1 MKNTPVIFAVAL
13 SLATAAIRFAGSSE
27 ACPGSPS
34 MAVEDACQKATPGDR
49 KTYWLCMKIMEAPP
63 READVTI
70 YAARAG
76 KRAFLS
82 YAAFNTEAG
91 EQLRNKSLSGE
102 MKDAYNGCLSDY
114 ATAKAA
120 LGAVLQKVDACDLKA
135 SFGDFDAA
143 LAGLERCR
151 VRLAGWQNDVSVD
164 LEYEGVVDDKTE
176 TALAYSLT
184 RLAVPTS

>member
-1 MKNTPVIFAVAL
+1 MKNTAALAL
-13 SLATAAIRFAGSSE
+13 SLATAAILLAGSSE
-27 ACPGSPS
+27 ACPGSPT

-49 KTYWLCMKIMEAPP
+49 QTYWLCIKFMEAPP
-63 READVTI
+63 READVTV

-82 YAAFNTEAG
+82 YAAQKTRSS
-91 EQLRNKSLSGE
+91 EQLRNQSLPGE
-102 MKDAYNGCLSDY
+102 LKDAYTGCLSDY
-114 ATAKAA
+114 DAATAAMGAA
-120 LGAVLQKVDACDLKA
+120 LQKVDACDLKA
-135 SFGDFDAA
+135 SFGGFDAT

-151 VRLAGWQNDVSVD
+151 VRLAGFSDVIAVD
-164 LEYEGVVDDKTE
+164 IAYGVLGDKTE